1 MKTKKAAT
9 PAARRTPRV
18 AATAR
23 NATPATDE
31 TTPIVAPTIDGT
43 LAQAEAATIDVTFA
57 DLGLTAP
64 MLKALSDAGYKR
76 PTPIQAQAVPLALK
90 GRDLIG
96 LAMTGTGKT
105 AAFVIP
111 IIERLLGGP
120 HRTRALI
127 LTPTRELC
135 VQVEESFRKYGKH
148 SGLGVIPVYGGVGY
162 EPQVKAL
169 RAGVDVVVATP
180 GRLLDHLEKQNVVLD
195 EVEILV
201 LDEADRMLDM
211 GFAPQINRI
220 VAQLHAYR
228 QTLLFSATMP
238 PEVEALARKY
248 LRKPVVV
255 QVGRRSGAATTVQHF
270 VYPCPKDKKTSLL
283 TELLKKESL
292 DSVLVFTR
300 TKHGADRLVRHLHV
314 RGIKA
319 EAIHGNKTQNARQ
332 RALENFR
339 NEKMPV
345 LVATDIA
352 SRGID
357 IDGIS
362 HVVNYDL
369 THEPETYVHR
379 IGRTARAG
387 ASGAAIAL
395 CDPEELPNL
404 RAIERLIRRAI
415 PVKTDHPIYS
425 APTPKQ
431 FDHADERSGEQR
443 HEHRPRRSH
452 AVAPQ
457 RHAAERTPHTGP
469 ASSRG
474 SHATSRASHAPSPAP
489 THARHAAPR
498 AAATATATASRP
510 ASSGRPQRP
519 GHRKGQGQPG
529 RGVR

>member
-1 MKTKKAAT
+1 MITKRAASS
-9 PAARRTPRV
+9 AAKRTPRTAA
-18 AATAR
+18 AATA
-23 NATPATDE
+23 AHDAGPLEEIAAAS
-31 TTPIVAPTIDGT
+31 PGGASGA
-43 LAQAEAATIDVTFA
+43 LAAAEAATIDVSFA
-57 DLGLTAP
+57 DLDLTAP
-64 MLKALSDAGYKR
+64 MLKALSDAGYQR

-90 GRDLIG
+90 GRDIIG

-120 HRTRALI
+120 KRTRALI

-162 EPQVKAL
+162 DPQVKAL

-220 VAQLHAYR
+220 VAQLHSYR

-283 TELLKKESL
+283 VELLKKESL

-300 TKHGADRLVRHLHV
+300 TKHGADRVVKALEKA
-314 RGIKA
+314 GINA
-319 EAIHGNKTQNARQ
+319 GAMHADKTQGQ
-332 RALENFR
+332 RTKALEDFKKGKLR
-339 NEKMPV
+339 V

-352 SRGID
+352 QRGLD
-357 IDGIS
+357 ISGIS
-362 HVVNYDL
+362 HVINYDVPQQA
-369 THEPETYVHR
+369 EDYVHR
-379 IGRTARAG
+379 IGRTGRAATTG
-387 ASGAAIAL
+387 DAYTFMCADEIAMVKS
-395 CDPEELPNL
+395 
-404 RAIERLIRRAI
+404 IERVIGQAI
-415 PVKTDHPIYS
+415 PRIS
-425 APTPKQ
+425 I
-431 FDHADERSGEQR
+431 
-443 HEHRPRRSH
+443 
-452 AVAPQ
+452 
-457 RHAAERTPHTGP
+457 
-469 ASSRG
+469 
-474 SHATSRASHAPSPAP
+474 
-489 THARHAAPR
+489 
-498 AAATATATASRP
+498 
-510 ASSGRPQRP
+510 P
-519 GHRKGQGQPG
+519 GYDFGT
-529 RGVR
+529 

>member
-1 MKTKKAAT
+1 MKTKKAAS
-9 PAARRTPRV
+9 PAARRTPRTAAV
-18 AATAR
+18 AADADASTQ
-23 NATPATDE
+23 E
-31 TTPIVAPTIDGT
+31 VAVASPGGE
-43 LAQAEAATIDVTFA
+43 LAAAEAATIDVTFA

-64 MLKALSDAGYKR
+64 MLKALSDSGYQR

-90 GRDLIG
+90 GRDIIG

-120 HRTRALI
+120 KRTRALI

-162 EPQVKAL
+162 DPQVKAL

-220 VAQLHAYR
+220 VAQLHSYR

-283 TELLKKESL
+283 VELLKKESL

-300 TKHGADRLVRHLHV
+300 TKHGADRVVKALEKA
-314 RGIKA
+314 GINA
-319 EAIHGNKTQNARQ
+319 GAMHADKTQGQ
-332 RALENFR
+332 RTKALEDFKKGKLR
-339 NEKMPV
+339 V

-352 SRGID
+352 QRGLD
-357 IDGIS
+357 ISGIS
-362 HVVNYDL
+362 HVINYDVPQQA
-369 THEPETYVHR
+369 EDYVHR
-379 IGRTARAG
+379 IGRTGRAATTG
-387 ASGAAIAL
+387 DAYTFMCADEIAMVKS
-395 CDPEELPNL
+395 
-404 RAIERLIRRAI
+404 IERVIGQAI
-415 PVKTDHPIYS
+415 PRIS
-425 APTPKQ
+425 I
-431 FDHADERSGEQR
+431 
-443 HEHRPRRSH
+443 
-452 AVAPQ
+452 
-457 RHAAERTPHTGP
+457 
-469 ASSRG
+469 
-474 SHATSRASHAPSPAP
+474 
-489 THARHAAPR
+489 
-498 AAATATATASRP
+498 
-510 ASSGRPQRP
+510 P
-519 GHRKGQGQPG
+519 GYDFGT
-529 RGVR
+529 

>member
-1 MKTKKAAT
+1 MKTKKAAS
-9 PAARRTPRV
+9 PAARRTPRIAAV
-18 AATAR
+18 AVDVHESEP
-23 NATPATDE
+23 TPE
-31 TTPIVAPTIDGT
+31 VAVASPGGE
-43 LAQAEAATIDVTFA
+43 LAAAEAATIDVTFA

-64 MLKALSDAGYKR
+64 MLKALSDAGYQR

-90 GRDLIG
+90 GRDIIG

-120 HRTRALI
+120 KRTRALI

-135 VQVEESFRKYGKH
+135 VQVEESFRKYGRH

-162 EPQVKAL
+162 DPQVKAL
-169 RAGVDVVVATP
+169 RGGVDVVVATP

-220 VAQLHAYR
+220 VAQLHSYR

-283 TELLKKESL
+283 VELLKKESL

-300 TKHGADRLVRHLHV
+300 TKHGADRVVKALEKA
-314 RGIKA
+314 GINA
-319 EAIHGNKTQNARQ
+319 GAMHADKTQGQ
-332 RALENFR
+332 RTKALEDFKKGKLR
-339 NEKMPV
+339 V

-352 SRGID
+352 QRGLD
-357 IDGIS
+357 ISGIS
-362 HVVNYDL
+362 HVINYDVPQQA
-369 THEPETYVHR
+369 EDYVHR
-379 IGRTARAG
+379 IGRTGRA
-387 ASGAAIAL
+387 ASTGDAYTFMCADEIAMVKS
-395 CDPEELPNL
+395 
-404 RAIERLIRRAI
+404 IERVI
-415 PVKTDHPIYS
+415 
-425 APTPKQ
+425 
-431 FDHADERSGEQR
+431 
-443 HEHRPRRSH
+443 
-452 AVAPQ
+452 
-457 RHAAERTPHTGP
+457 
-469 ASSRG
+469 
-474 SHATSRASHAPSPAP
+474 
-489 THARHAAPR
+489 
-498 AAATATATASRP
+498 
-510 ASSGRPQRP
+510 
-519 GHRKGQGQPG
+519 GQPIPRISIPG
-529 RGVR
+529 YDFGT